1 MKMKEVLEQTDLTD
15 RAVRLYME
23 NGLVSPSCSENYAGR
38 KNIEFSEND
47 VEALKN
53 VATLRKAGFS
63 ISEIKLLKQGSVPC
77 RKTVAEFI
85 EKTTTKIESDKSVV
99 ERLEAVVMA
108 EDLSIETICESLN
121 SATEEKEIPESD
133 IKLSLAEKIEKC
145 TFTILG
151 VIGLVYMFTNIL
163 YIVLLC
169 KLNFDY
175 LYPSV
180 KNLDWYFFAKLFIV
194 IFVVASCIY
203 LLLYYRRRKIFTPN
217 KKRLIRHILI
227 SVISILLSIPF
238 FFNSVYSI
246 FSPNAC
252 SKTTSPN
259 DYLIVDEFAKDDR
272 ITNFFPSEIHDYAS
286 YSHNIPNLLL
296 FLPDTYPNSTK
307 YYYKYYQDFFGGNE
321 FVKIHTEWKLIDK
334 YKEYS
339 DFPEY
344 YNKYKDKY
352 LNMEFDQP
360 VTIVTKGDWQYVYYD
375 DSSENNW
382 DKRYLY
388 RIFAY
393 NDKTETVR
401 FIYTARYIKDPVD
414 SAESIIP
421 DYINMHW

>member
-1 MKMKEVLEQTDLTD
+1 MKMKDVIQQTDLTD
-15 RAVRLYME
+15 RAIRLYME
-23 NGLVSPSCSENYAGR
+23 NGLVSPACNENYAGR
-38 KNIEFSEND
+38 KNIEFSAED
-47 VEALKN
+47 VAALKN

-63 ISEIKLLKQGSVPC
+63 INEIKLLKEGTVPC
-77 RKTVAEFI
+77 RKTVEEFI
-85 EKTTTKIESDKSVV
+85 EKTTDKIESDKAVI
-99 ERLEAVVMA
+99 EKLEAVVMS
-108 EDLSIETICESLN
+108 EDLSIETICDSLN

-133 IKLSLAEKIEKC
+133 IKLTLAEKIEKRF
-145 TFTILG
+145 FTTLG
-151 VIGLVYMFTNIL
+151 VIGLVYMFANIL
-163 YIVLLC
+163 YVTLIC
-169 KLNFDY
+169 KLNFNY

-180 KNLDWYFFAKLFIV
+180 KTVDWYFFAKLFIV
-194 IFVVASCIY
+194 IFVVVSCIY
-203 LLLYYRRRKIFTPN
+203 LLLYYRRKIFTPN

-227 SVISILLSIPF
+227 SVISIFLSIPF

-259 DYLIVDEFAKDDR
+259 DYLIVDEFAEDDR
-272 ITNFFPSEIHDYAS
+272 ITDFFPKEIHDYAS
-286 YSHNIPNLLL
+286 YSHYIPNLLID
-296 FLPDTYPNSTK
+296 LPDTYPNSTK
-307 YYYKYYQDFFGGNE
+307 YYYKYYEDFFGGSE
-321 FVKIHTEWKLIDK
+321 FVEIHAEWKLIDK

-352 LNMEFDQP
+352 LNMEFDKP
-360 VTIVTKGDWQYVYYD
+360 VTIITKGDWQCVYYD

-401 FIYTARYIKDPVD
+401 FIYTSRYIKDPVD

-421 DYINMHW
+421 DYINMTW